1 MTALRKSNKHGFAYV
16 VAIAI
21 LALMAFM
28 GIFLMQSSSAE
39 YSQTSLSVFRTM
51 ARQLAEAAA
60 EEAAVMLEKQFKDKS
75 KDGFFQQ
82 LIWQAATSGPMRTG
96 GETGKN
102 PSLLDDFKD
111 LNNYVGQT
119 LILRDTF
126 VTRAGFEIEKVLPTI
141 KDLRPI
147 PQGPLDF
154 DTCYYTPKDRS
165 KPFDSSFSKDW
176 YCTLQIEVTVSLK
189 KQRKMSIN
197 YKLSKDIK
205 IVNVGPIAR
214 NYTYYSILGP
224 FIADYNDQAGVM
236 SSLEKYLNAEGGP
249 NEMGRLI
256 LWNIPFQSRIFMHGP
271 AIIALENPNRG
282 DMPGEGA
289 YNNPPN
295 NVGPGS
301 NMAFQYSNTFYGF
314 SYFPDEYRA
323 LFKNHKSLKDIWA
336 KKIDTVSDSDTL
348 QNNYRASGISHE
360 TALDG
365 GIYPE
370 KDSGFIKR
378 FEKLFEQGWK
388 DTYYIGKNKHQI
400 FLPAG
405 PFCRFPWRYVGGKVR
420 EKSLFAPNQLDP
432 PPCEF
437 PEDDPNIRIEHRWKT
452 TDSDYAEKTKIYAE
466 VNKVKYRSAFNSV
479 DSDVTYPEFSLN
491 YYNNEVIDGF
501 FSKLWASVGS
511 IGGSILN
518 ANSLGFQ
525 ALFDGISSLA
535 SHFFK
540 KDDTKE
546 VDEEKEFENLF
557 PTNFKF
563 NYMGVVTRRFENEDA
578 LADAIADKDTGIW
591 KLNGIYWLNSFNLEG
606 PITYEGTGTII
617 VCRNTPMTIKGHIKC
632 KRTND
637 DIPQGS
643 LTIFYHPVDGSLNS
657 DLATNKA
664 YKRMIKLESS
674 EGSGICIDAS
684 VYSLCGVWCKTGENI
699 SLNDC
704 ENTGFDPKRPL
715 HEWLGDK
722 ENAIKIS
729 DTLRKVNL
737 IRGNYVNY
745 YSFIPSVCGS
755 DYNNDLWVMHN
766 DSNPLFTHRDGNEVT
781 LIQEYLDTDETA
793 RLNYEYL
800 THEFFMSPKIQH
812 IGIKGAL

>member
-1 MTALRKSNKHGFAYV
+1 MTALRKSNKQGFAYV

-28 GIFLMQSSSAE
+28 GVFLMQSSSAE

-60 EEAAVMLEKQFKDKS
+60 DEAAVMLEKQFKDKG

-96 GETGKN
+96 GQTGKN

-111 LNNYVGQT
+111 LNSYVQQT
-119 LILRDTF
+119 LILRDNF

-154 DTCYYTPKDRS
+154 DTCYYRPKDRA
-165 KPFDSSFSKDW
+165 KPFDSAFSKDW
-176 YCTLQIEVTVSLK
+176 YCTLQIDVTVSLK

-197 YKLSKDIK
+197 YRLSKDVK

-214 NYTYYSILGP
+214 NYTFYSILGTY
-224 FIADYNDQAGVM
+224 IGNYSDQASIM
-236 SSLEKYLNAEGGP
+236 SSLENSMNAGGGLNER
-249 NEMGRLI
+249 GRLI

-271 AIIALENPNRG
+271 AIIRLENPTYE
-282 DMPGEGA
+282 PEHKGA
-289 YNNPPN
+289 YNSPPN
-295 NVGPGS
+295 NDGPGS
-301 NMAFQYSNTFYGF
+301 SMAYQYSNTFYGF

-336 KKIDTVSDSDTL
+336 KEINTVPDSPTL
-348 QNNYRASGISHE
+348 QGNYRASGISHE

-370 KDSGFIKR
+370 KDNGFIDK
-378 FEKLFEQGWK
+378 FKKLFEQGWK
-388 DTYYIGKNKHQI
+388 DTYYVGQNVHQT

-405 PFCRFPWRYVGGKVR
+405 PFCRFPWRYVGSSVR

-437 PEDDPNIRIEHRWKT
+437 PEDDPNLRIEHRWKPN
-452 TDSDYAEKTKIYAE
+452 DSDFEEKTKIYAE
-466 VNKVKYRSAFNSV
+466 VNKVKYRSVTNGVST
-479 DSDVTYPEFSLN
+479 DVTYPEFSLN

-518 ANSLGFQ
+518 ASSLGFQ
-525 ALFDGISSLA
+525 AIVDGITSLA
-535 SHFFK
+535 SYFFK

-546 VDEEKEFENLF
+546 ADEEKEFENLF
-557 PTNFKF
+557 PTNFKY
-563 NYMGVVTRRFENEDA
+563 NYMGVVTRRFENEDE
-578 LADAIADKDTGIW
+578 LANAIVDKDTNRW
-591 KLNGIYWLNSFNLEG
+591 RLNGIYWLNSFNLEN
-606 PITYEGTGTII
+606 PIVYEGTGTII
-617 VCRNTPMTIKGHIKC
+617 VCRNTPMTIKGDIKC
-632 KRTND
+632 YKVNGV
-637 DIPQGS
+637 PQGNM
-643 LTIFYHPVDGSLNS
+643 TIFYHPVDSTLTS

-664 YKRMIKLESS
+664 YKRMIKLDSS
-674 EGSGICIDAS
+674 DGTGIHIDAS
-684 VYSLCGVWCKTGENI
+684 VYSLCGVWCKTGENV
-699 SLNDC
+699 SLTDC
-704 ENTGFDPKRPL
+704 ESNGFDPTLPL
-715 HEWLGDK
+715 HEWLST
-722 ENAIKIS
+722 NASKIRS
-729 DTLRKVNL
+729 TLDSINVIN
-737 IRGNYVNY
+737 GNYINY
-745 YSFIPSVCGS
+745 YTVIPPKCGS
-755 DYNNDLWVMHN
+755 DDNNDLWIMHN
-766 DSNPLFTHRDGNEVT
+766 DENYLFAHRDGNDVT
-781 LIQEYLDTDETA
+781 LIQEYMDTDETE
-793 RLNYEYL
+793 RLNYEYK